1 MNNKVPTDQQVVE
14 VLVGDDVWQ
23 QATYKDGEFVDT
35 YGMSLDRSSI
45 SDWRPHVLAP
55 ENPNL
60 SAVSANHI

>member
-1 MNNKVPTDQQVVE
+1 MDNKVPTDHQVVE

-45 SDWRPHVLAP
+45 SNWRPTVLAP
-55 ENPNL
+55 ANPN
-60 SAVSANHI
+60 SAASANHV

>member
-1 MNNKVPTDQQVVE
+1 MDNKVPTDHQVVE

-45 SDWRPHVLAP
+45 SNWRPTVLAP
-55 ENPNL
+55 ANSN
-60 SAVSANHI
+60 SAVSANHV

>member
-1 MNNKVPTDQQVVE
+1 MNNKVPTDHQVVE

-45 SDWRPHVLAP
+45 SNWRPHVLAP
-55 ENPNL
+55 ANSN
-60 SAVSANHI
+60 SAPSANHV

>member
-14 VLVGDDVWQ
+14 VLVADDVWQ

-35 YGMSLDRSSI
+35 YGMSLDRISI

-55 ENPNL
+55 ANPNPT
-60 SAVSANHI
+60 ASANHV

>member
-23 QATYKDGEFVDT
+23 QATFKDGEFVDT

-45 SDWRPHVLAP
+45 LDWRPHVLALA
-55 ENPNL
+55 NPNP
-60 SAVSANHI
+60 SASANHV

>member
-14 VLVGDDVWQ
+14 VLVGDDAWQ

-35 YGMSLDRSSI
+35 YGMPLERSSI

-55 ENPNL
+55 ANSN
-60 SAVSANHI
+60 SAASANHA